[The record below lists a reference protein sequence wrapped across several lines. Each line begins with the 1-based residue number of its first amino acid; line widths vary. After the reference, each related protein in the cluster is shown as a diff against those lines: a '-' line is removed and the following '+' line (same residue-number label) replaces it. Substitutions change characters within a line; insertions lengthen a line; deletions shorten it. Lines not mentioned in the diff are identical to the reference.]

1 MIEEQ
6 FSRTSLLLGAD
17 VMQRLRD
24 TRVIVFGVGG
34 VGSWCAEALVRSG
47 VGHLTMVDADTVA
60 ASNIN
65 RQVLATT
72 ATVGCVKV
80 EVMRRRLLDIAP
92 SADIRAV
99 YSFYDDAT
107 APDFALDD
115 FDYVIDAIDS
125 LRSKILLIR
134 RAAASRA
141 TLFSSMG
148 AARKTD
154 PRRVDVAEFW
164 KVHGCPL
171 AACLRKAMRQGERP
185 ARKFMCVFSD
195 ELVPNAGQPSAADN
209 VARVHCADGERDTGK
224 VHANGALVTVTA
236 TFGLTLASLVLD
248 DVTRKAGK

>member
-195 ELVPNAGQPSAADN
+195 ELLPNAGTPPEAASL
-209 VARVHCADGERDTGK
+209 
-224 VHANGALVTVTA
+224 GALDARKAQINGSLMHITA
-236 TFGLTLASLVLD
+236 IFGLTLAGLVIQ
-248 DVTRKAGK
+248 DVCKNAPTKN